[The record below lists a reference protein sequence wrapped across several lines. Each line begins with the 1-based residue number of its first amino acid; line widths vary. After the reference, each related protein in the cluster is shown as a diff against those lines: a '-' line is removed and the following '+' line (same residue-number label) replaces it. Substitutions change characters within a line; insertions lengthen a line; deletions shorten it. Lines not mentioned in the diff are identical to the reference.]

1 MGSKI
6 AFMTFLLL
14 VAACGGA
21 DSDARA
27 GPTLADEQPASFVAV
42 DIDYAEAPDEV
53 TPGEVTVEL
62 VNEGSVQHNVVIEEL
77 DDTLV
82 VEAPGGA
89 TETGTVNL
97 PAGTYTYYCSVP
109 GHRAA
114 GMEGTLEAVD

>member
-1 MGSKI
+1 MVSKTVSM
-6 AFMTFLLL
+6 ALLLL

-21 DSDARA
+21 ASDVGA
-27 GPTLADEQPASFVAV
+27 GATPADEHPAPFVAV

-53 TPGEVTVEL
+53 AAGEVTVEL

-89 TETGTVNL
+89 TETGTVTL

-114 GMEGTLEAVD
+114 GMEGMLEAVD

>member
-1 MGSKI
+1 MVSKTVSM
-6 AFMTFLLL
+6 ALLLL
-14 VAACGGA
+14 VAACGSA
-21 DSDARA
+21 DSDVEADATAA
-27 GPTLADEQPASFVAV
+27 GEESASFVAV

-53 TPGEVTVEL
+53 PAGDVSVEL

-82 VEAPGGA
+82 VEASGGA
-89 TETGTVNL
+89 TETGTVTL